1 MPARCVAAF
10 CSNTHKDSVSLFK
23 FPKDPELHLKWVKQ
37 VRRTRD
43 DWTPS
48 PSSLL
53 CSEHFELDCFD
64 SVLAIK
70 ESLGF
75 PVQHKCVLL
84 PGAVPTVFHRV
95 VRPSQAS
102 ASGLRNADSAER
114 QLQHKCSTST
124 TVRPCVQKRQKIQ
137 VRVENNIYT
146 NEFSDRICWH
156 SYRVW
161 IPPGPRLPVQP
172 VTKVLFYNYTII
184 PYNILN
190 GSFAYLTVRIQLGMQ
205 NSYLECCRKLWCSC
219 KMIP

>member
-10 CSNTHKDSVSLFK
+10 CSNTHKDGVSLFK

-64 SVLAIK
+64 SVPAIK

-95 VRPSQAS
+95 VRPY
-102 ASGLRNADSAER
+102 RER
-114 QLQHKCSTST
+114 EREILKPNKKKGGKGRRSSLQ
-124 TVRPCVQKRQKIQ
+124 
-137 VRVENNIYT
+137 
-146 NEFSDRICWH
+146 
-156 SYRVW
+156 
-161 IPPGPRLPVQP
+161 
-172 VTKVLFYNYTII
+172 
-184 PYNILN
+184 
-190 GSFAYLTVRIQLGMQ
+190 
-205 NSYLECCRKLWCSC
+205 
-219 KMIP
+219 